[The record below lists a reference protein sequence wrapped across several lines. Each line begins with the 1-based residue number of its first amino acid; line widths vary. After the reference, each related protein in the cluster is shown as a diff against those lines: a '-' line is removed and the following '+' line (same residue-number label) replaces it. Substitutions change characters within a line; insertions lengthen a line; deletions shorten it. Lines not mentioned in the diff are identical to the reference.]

1 MEKIG
6 IEIRQ
11 DENTVNDNAKKL
23 ELVSNTNFVTNEEI
37 IQTLNVEDVVKT
49 KMMDVAE
56 KIFIQNEKEL
66 DESNKYS
73 KVMKVTKKR

>member
-11 DENTVNDNAKKL
+11 DKNTVNDNAKKL
-23 ELVSNTNFVTNEEI
+23 ELISNTNFVTNEDI
-37 IQTLNVEDVVKT
+37 LQTLNVEDVVKT

-56 KIFIQNEKEL
+56 KIFI
-66 DESNKYS
+66 
-73 KVMKVTKKR
+73 